1 MAEAKNILLIHP
13 TFAADWFMGHYDSVC
28 RLVGTKQPSPP
39 LGLMTIAAML
49 PSHWRVRLLDKNTET
64 LSNSDIE
71 AADLVMVG
79 GMISQQRDMLQL
91 IDRVHSLGKQIVLGG
106 PDPTSSPHIYKAADF
121 ILVGEAEGVIDDLLA
136 AWLRGD
142 LGGRFEAKRFTADM
156 TASPVPRFDLI
167 NTADYLQV
175 SLQFSRGCPFTCEF
189 CDVIELYG
197 RVPRLK
203 TPNQAIVELQA
214 LYDHGY
220 RGVIYVVDDNLIG
233 NKKAI
238 RSLLPHICEWQKA
251 HRYPFQFHTAVSLN
265 VGDDL
270 DLLQDLRRANF
281 FSVFIGI
288 ESADTDVLNMM
299 KKKQNTKHDMVRRL
313 DNIHAAGLTVTAG
326 FVIGFDNEG
335 DHLVPSMINLIET
348 GAISICMFALLCA
361 LPDTQLTRRLRLEG
375 RMFDDPGAM
384 FYEDGGGSC
393 LAGLNFE
400 TKRPREQIVRDF
412 ATVLDRV
419 YEPKAYFDRIL
430 RAARRMN
437 VRSALGS
444 SDLKAIGR
452 DLRRWMVLTRNF
464 HRVHPDLVALFWS
477 TILKCLITRPRSL
490 KSMMLMIAMYGHLRA
505 FATRAVNEVDGKLA
519 GAVRAAG
526 PPPRTAAEPVAISAV
541 G

>member
-1 MAEAKNILLIHP
+1 MVSEAKNILMIHP

-49 PSHWRVRLLDKNTET
+49 PSHWHVRLIDKNTEA
-64 LSNSDIE
+64 LSDRDIE
-71 AADLVMVG
+71 AADLVMIG
-79 GMISQQRDMLQL
+79 GMISQQRDMLAL
-91 IDRVHSLGKQIVLGG
+91 IDLVHRLGKQIVVGG
-106 PDPTSSPHIYKAADF
+106 PDPTSSPHIYEAADF
-121 ILVGEAEGVIDDLLA
+121 MVVGEAEGVIGDLLS

-142 LGGRFEAKRFTADM
+142 RGGRFEAERFTADM
-156 TASPVPRFDLI
+156 TTSPVPRFDLI
-167 NTADYLQV
+167 NTDDYLQV

-203 TPNQAIVELQA
+203 TADQAIIELQA

-238 RSLLPHICEWQKA
+238 RSLLPHIRRWQET
-251 HRYPFQFHTAVSLN
+251 HRYPFQFHTAVTLN
-265 VGDDL
+265 VGDDAQ
-270 DLLQDLRRANF
+270 LLAELRAANF

-335 DHLVPSMINLIET
+335 DHLVPSMINLIEA
-348 GAISICMFALLCA
+348 GAVSICMFALLCA
-361 LPDTQLTRRLRLEG
+361 LPDTQLTRRLRREG
-375 RMFDDPGAM
+375 RMSQDPGQM

-400 TKRPREQIVRDF
+400 TKRPREQIFSDF
-412 ATVLDRV
+412 ATASSTASMNRRPISPASCAR
-419 YEPKAYFDRIL
+419 PKCST
-430 RAARRMN
+430 
-437 VRSALGS
+437 SAL
-444 SDLKAIGR
+444 
-452 DLRRWMVLTRNF
+452 
-464 HRVHPDLVALFWS
+464 P
-477 TILKCLITRPRSL
+477 
-490 KSMMLMIAMYGHLRA
+490 
-505 FATRAVNEVDGKLA
+505 
-519 GAVRAAG
+519 
-526 PPPRTAAEPVAISAV
+526 
-541 G
+541 